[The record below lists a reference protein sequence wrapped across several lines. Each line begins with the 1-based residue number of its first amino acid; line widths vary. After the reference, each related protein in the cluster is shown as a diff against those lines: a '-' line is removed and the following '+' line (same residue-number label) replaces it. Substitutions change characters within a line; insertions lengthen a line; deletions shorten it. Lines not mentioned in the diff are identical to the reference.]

1 MKTPTYLEVVHGV
14 DRYGKPLLTVE
25 NLPGEGAE
33 MYPHQARAYAN
44 ALLQA
49 ADDCEEHLPR
59 TLVRR
64 RGLLEHYPLPTD

>member
-1 MKTPTYLEVVHGV
+1 MKAPTYLEVVHGV
-14 DRYGKPLLTVE
+14 DRYGKPLLTVR
-25 NLPGEGAE
+25 NLPRRI
-33 MYPHQARAYAN
+33 YPNRARAYAS